1 MCLTFEKDCIKIIV
15 VRITNGNSRPRGY
28 EGRKGKNMKIRSYCI
43 PVSRAVS
50 ALAMKWEV
58 NPAWVWDIFEDE
70 CGVIKGL
77 GNVVTQEE
85 IDLVEWYICNE
96 ILHDRA

>member
-1 MCLTFEKDCIKIIV
+1 MRV
-15 VRITNGNSRPRGY
+15 Y

-43 PVSRAVS
+43 PASRAVS
-50 ALAMKWEV
+50 ALATKWEV

-96 ILHDRA
+96 ISHCRA

>member
-1 MCLTFEKDCIKIIV
+1 MYLTFEKDCIKIIV
-15 VRITNGNSRPRGY
+15 VRITNGNSRSRGY

-50 ALAMKWEV
+50 ALATKWEV

-96 ILHDRA
+96 ILHGRA

>member
-1 MCLTFEKDCIKIIV
+1 MCLTFEKDCIKIIL
-15 VRITNGNSRPRGY
+15 VRITNGGH
-28 EGRKGKNMKIRSYCI
+28 EGKNMKIRSYCI

-50 ALAMKWEV
+50 ALATKWEV

-96 ILHDRA
+96 ILPARHNKQHNI